1 MIQMNTRNTLAALS
15 LAAVVAVGSTACQK
29 AQTPQGGAPEEAP
42 LPPVEMKIAYV
53 EVDSI
58 MSQYKFCTDMTEELQ
73 KKSQNIQNNLT
84 QREQALQNDAA
95 AFQQKLEQN
104 AYTQAEAESAN
115 ATLQKRYNDLQ
126 ELGQRLTT
134 EFQAETEKFNTALL
148 DSIQNY
154 LKAYNKD
161 KKYTLI
167 LTKAGD
173 NILYADP
180 QCDITAEVIA
190 GLNKAYKPAPAKK
203 DSDSKKK

>member
-1 MIQMNTRNTLAALS
+1 MNKKNTLGALS
-15 LAAVVAVGSTACQK
+15 LAAITAVVLSACQN
-29 AQTPQGGAPEEAP
+29 AQEQPEATSDGAA
-42 LPPVEMKIAYV
+42 LPPTEIKIAYV

-58 MSQYKFCTDMTEELQ
+58 MTQYKFCTDMTEELQ
-73 KKSQNIQNNLT
+73 KKSQNIENNLA
-84 QREQALQNDAA
+84 QRQQALQNDAA
-95 AFQQKLEQN
+95 SFQQKLEQN

-154 LKAYNKD
+154 LKVYNKD

-167 LTKAGD
+167 LTKVGD

-180 QCDITAEVIA
+180 QCDITAEVVA
-190 GLNKAYKPAPAKK
+190 GLNKAYKPAAAKK
-203 DSDSKKK
+203 DSAEKKK